1 MKRRHEIRPGGLTLR
16 ELRAFECAPVEITL
30 SEDARAV
37 VRASKQVLDH
47 AIAEGRRIYGV
58 TTGSGPLSH
67 QVIGRDLLGEMQRR
81 LVLSNAVG
89 VGAPLSPTVTR
100 RILILKLA
108 TLAAGASGVSEALA
122 DRLVAMLNADLL
134 PVIPE
139 KGSVGAS
146 GDLAP
151 LAHLGA
157 CLLGEGEALWR
168 GERMPAGRALAEAG
182 LAPLALEPKEGLAIV
197 NGTQVSTALAVE
209 GLLRTEEHLAA
220 ALACGALSVE
230 AGSGTA
236 AAFDARIH
244 ALRGQVGQA
253 AVSGVLWALLDGSG
267 LQADRPMA
275 RVQDPYCLRCMP
287 QVMGAALDQIT
298 HAAAILDRELKA
310 VTDNPLIDTDSG
322 DLLFGGNFHAQPVGL
337 VADNLAL
344 ALAEIGSMSE
354 RRTAFLVDQGRSGL
368 PAFLVAE
375 GGLNSGF
382 MVAQVTAAALASENK
397 ALAHPGSVDSIPTA
411 ANQEDYV
418 SMATYAA
425 RRLGDMAENVSAI
438 LAIELLAAGQGLD
451 LRRPARSSPAL
462 EDLHAA
468 LRAVVPAWDEDRYF
482 APDVEAA
489 RALLTGD
496 IALGT
501 QARAILPSFSAP

>member
-1 MKRRHEIRPGGLTLR
+1 MTRFEIHPGGLTLGA
-16 ELRAFECAPVEITL
+16 LRALEGANVEIAL
-30 SEDARAV
+30 SGEARTAI
-37 VRASKQVLDH
+37 RASKRILDEAVTH
-47 AIAEGRRIYGV
+47 GRRIYGV
-58 TTGSGPLSH
+58 TTGSGPLSN
-67 QVIGRDLLGEMQRR
+67 QTIGRELLGEMQRR

-100 RILILKLA
+100 RVLILKLA
-108 TLAAGASGVSEALA
+108 TLAAGASGISEALA

-134 PVIPE
+134 PLIPA

-157 CLLGEGEALWR
+157 CLLGEGEALLR
-168 GERMPAGRALAEAG
+168 GERMPAVRALAEAG
-182 LAPLALEPKEGLAIV
+182 LPPLALEPKEGLAIV
-197 NGTQVSTALAVE
+197 NGTQVSTALAIE
-209 GLLRTEEHLAA
+209 GLFRAEEHFAA
-220 ALACGALSVE
+220 ALGSGALSIE

-236 AAFDARIH
+236 AAFDPRIQTM
-244 ALRGQVGQA
+244 RNQEGQA
-253 AVSGVLWALLDGSG
+253 AVAGVLRALLGGSG
-267 LQADRPMA
+267 IQADRPVR

-287 QVMGAALDQIT
+287 QVMGAALDQIAHT
-298 HAAAILDRELKA
+298 AAILDRELRS
-310 VTDNPLIDTDSG
+310 VTDNPLIDAETG

-337 VADNLAL
+337 AADNLAL

-354 RRTAFLVDQGRSGL
+354 RRTAFLVDQGMSGL

-397 ALAHPGSVDSIPTA
+397 CLAHPASIDSLPTA

-425 RRLGDMAENVSAI
+425 RRLGDMTENLGAI
-438 LAIELLAAGQGLD
+438 LAIELLAATQGLE
-451 LRRPARSSPAL
+451 LRRPARSSAAL
-462 EDLHAA
+462 EELCAA
-468 LRAVVPAWDEDRYF
+468 LRTVVPHWEKDRYF
-482 APDVEAA
+482 APDVKAA
-489 RALLTGD
+489 EELLASGIMLTSEV
-496 IALGT
+496 
-501 QARAILPSFSAP
+501 RSILPSFAAA